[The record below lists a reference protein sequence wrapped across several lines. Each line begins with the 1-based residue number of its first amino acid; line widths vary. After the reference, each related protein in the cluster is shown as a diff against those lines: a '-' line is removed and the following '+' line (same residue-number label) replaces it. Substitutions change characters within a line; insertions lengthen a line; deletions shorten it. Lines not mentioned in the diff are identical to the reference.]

1 MKFPTTFCVSLKR
14 AAERREK
21 VVKHLKERG
30 IEFHL
35 FDAIHASKMGL
46 ETRYAYLDDKPNW
59 QPEDGPPYKI
69 SQPVLGCSLSHYVIW
84 RIAQYLPDDYF
95 LIVEDDVQLC
105 EGFKEKLIDVITR
118 LPEDWQ
124 FVFIGH
130 CCMGNNFVSVRGNIV
145 ASTFAPLCTHA
156 YLVKKSALQHLI
168 DTNEMMYAPIDI
180 QLQKRSLTSISH
192 YSIVPPLAIQNGE
205 ASTFGYA

>member
-21 VVKHLKERG
+21 VVKHLNERG

-95 LIVEDDVQLC
+95 LIVEDDVYLC
-105 EGFKEKLIDVITR
+105 EGFKDKLIDVITR

-124 FVFIGH
+124 YVFVGH
-130 CCMGNNFVSVRGNIV
+130 CCMGNNFTHVRGNIV

-192 YSIVPPLAIQNGE
+192 YSIVPPLATQNGE
-205 ASTFGYA
+205 ASTFNYA